1 MLSKATR
8 VVMFWAI
15 VFFVFVITPILGVSL
30 YIYMIMDTLPP
41 IEEISQFKYSEPMKI
56 YDRNG
61 DIIAELGQERRYPVP
76 YASLPSFLGKAV
88 VAVEDSRFYLHNGVD
103 LVGITRAF
111 VANVKA
117 GRIVQGGS
125 TLTQQLVKILY
136 LNPEKKLKRKLKEA
150 ILAYKLDSYLSKEKI
165 LELYLNQVNFGR
177 GGYGV
182 KAAAI
187 NYFGKEVADLT
198 LAEAA
203 MIAGIPKAPG
213 LYSPHINLERAIG
226 RRNTVLSRM
235 LTMNY
240 ISQENYDEAIAEEVV
255 LVETIPLK
263 LKYAGYFV
271 DFVKEFIENDLKIEN
286 PEEQGLKIYTTLD
299 ISHQLAAEVAIR
311 KNVLL
316 VSKNEGYQGVLHR
329 EEKDNSSAQNTA
341 SDNKSIDNNSTENI
355 STVDSKDVKKDFY
368 TTFKV
373 PNYLE
378 DLGILKAKVITVTED
393 YVEIEVN
400 NEKGILLIR
409 DNRWAKAIESGRYQ
423 LTNFNSIMKDND
435 IIYVSK
441 KKGDAKTKNK
451 VSIYLLEQDPEIESA
466 LLSIDPLTG
475 EIYAMVGGFD
485 YNKSFFNRSVQA
497 KRQTGSVFKPIVY
510 AAALES
516 GILPMDIILDAPV
529 ISDADEEG
537 NVWKPKNFEDK
548 FYGPTTMK
556 EALIKSRNVVTVKVA
571 EQVGIRRIIQ
581 YAKKFGIVSDIPADF
596 SVALGSASAS
606 LLEMAFAYS
615 SFAQGG
621 LRPVNPVFIKKIEAL
636 DGSVVYEPGEVERVK
651 VLEPATAF
659 IMNDI
664 LSQVVERGSGWR
676 ARRIPRMVAGKTGTT
691 NGPKDGWFIG
701 YLPNL
706 VTVSWS
712 GYDDF
717 RNMISHA
724 TGASVA
730 TMPVVE
736 YNLSVMRGMPL
747 KSFPVTDTVGFFK
760 VGVESREIT
769 NSINE
774 DYTFEPYPIDID
786 GNPTKIYIK

>member
-1 MLSKATR
+1 MLNKATR
-8 VVMFWAI
+8 VVMFWAF

-56 YDRNG
+56 YDRHG
-61 DIIAELGQERRYPVP
+61 EIIAELGQERRYPIP
-76 YASLPSFLGKAV
+76 YVSLPSFLIKAV
-88 VAVEDSRFYLHNGVD
+88 VSVEDSRFYLHSGVD
-103 LVGITRAF
+103 IVGIARAF

-150 ILAYKLDSYLSKEKI
+150 ILAYKLDQYLSKEKI

-187 NYFGKEVADLT
+187 NYFSKEVTDLT

-213 LYSPHINLERAIG
+213 LYSPHINLERAIN
-226 RRNTVLSRM
+226 RRNIVLSRM
-235 LTMNY
+235 RTMNY
-240 ISQENYDEAIAEEVV
+240 ISQETYEEAIVEEVILAENV
-255 LVETIPLK
+255 PLR
-263 LKYAGYFV
+263 LKYAGHFV
-271 DFVKEFIENDLKIEN
+271 DFVKGFIENDLKIDN
-286 PEEQGLKIYTTLD
+286 PEEQGLKIYTSLD
-299 ISHQLAAEVAIR
+299 ISHQIAAEAAIK

-316 VSKNEGYQGVLHR
+316 ISKNEGYQGVVHR
-329 EEKDNSSAQNTA
+329 EEKDNSTA
-341 SDNKSIDNNSTENI
+341 TDNISIDNT
-355 STVDSKDVKKDFY
+355 STVKSAVIKKDFY

-378 DLGILKAKVITVTED
+378 ELGVLKAKVIKVSKNK
-393 YVEIEVN
+393 VEIDVN
-400 NEKGILLIR
+400 NEKGVLQIK
-409 DNRWAKAIESGRYQ
+409 DNRWAKVIGSGRYQ
-423 LTNFNSIMKDND
+423 LTNFNSILKDND

-441 KKGDAKTKNK
+441 MKDNAKTKNK
-451 VSIYLLEQDPEIESA
+451 ESIYLLEQDPEIESA
-466 LLSIDPLTG
+466 LLSIDPVTG

-529 ISDADEEG
+529 ISTADEDG
-537 NVWKPKNFEDK
+537 NVWKPKNFEGK
-548 FYGPTTMK
+548 FYGPTTIK

-571 EQVGIRRIIQ
+571 EQVGIRRIIR

-621 LRPVNPVFIKKIEAL
+621 LRPVNPVFIRKIEAL
-636 DGSVVYEPGEVERVK
+636 DGSVVYEQGEIERVK

-659 IMNDI
+659 MMNDI

-691 NGPKDGWFIG
+691 NGPKDGWFVG

-724 TGASVA
+724 TGASLA

-736 YNLSVMRGMPL
+736 YNLSVMREMPL
-747 KSFPVTDTVGFFK
+747 KAFPVSDSVGFFK

-786 GNPTKIYIK
+786 GNPTKIYVK

>member
-1 MLSKATR
+1 MLNKATR
-8 VVMFWAI
+8 VIMFWAI

-61 DIIAELGQERRYPVP
+61 EIIAELGQERRYPVP
-76 YASLPSFLGKAV
+76 YASLPPFLGKAV

-103 LVGITRAF
+103 MVGIARAF
-111 VANVKA
+111 MVNVKA

-187 NYFGKEVADLT
+187 NYFSKEVADLT

-213 LYSPHINLERAIG
+213 LYSPHINLERAIN

-235 LTMNY
+235 RTMNY
-240 ISQENYDEAIAEEVV
+240 ISQETYEEAIVEEVV
-255 LVETIPLK
+255 LAEKVPLR

-271 DFVKEFIENDLKIEN
+271 DFVKEFMENDLKIEN

-299 ISHQLAAEVAIR
+299 ISHQIAAELAIK

-316 VSKNEGYQGVLHR
+316 ISKNEGYQGVVHR
-329 EEKDNSSAQNTA
+329 EVKDNNTVTDNVSS
-341 SDNKSIDNNSTENI
+341 DNI
-355 STVDSKDVKKDFY
+355 STVKSKNVKKDFY
-368 TTFKV
+368 ATFKV

-378 DLGILKAKVITVTED
+378 DLGILKAKVIKVSENNVVID
-393 YVEIEVN
+393 VN
-400 NEKGILLIR
+400 NEKGVLRIK
-409 DNRWAKAIESGRYQ
+409 DNRWAKAVGSGRYQ
-423 LTNFNSIMKDND
+423 LTNFNRIMKDND
-435 IIYVSK
+435 VIYVSK
-441 KKGDAKTKNK
+441 MKGDAKTKDK
-451 VSIYLLEQDPEIESA
+451 ESIYLLEQNPEIESA

-537 NVWKPKNFEDK
+537 NVWKPKNFEGK
-548 FYGPTTMK
+548 FYGPTTIK

-571 EQVGIRRIIQ
+571 EQVGIRRIIK

-615 SFAQGG
+615 AFAQGG

-636 DGSVVYEPGEVERVK
+636 DGSVVYEQGEVERVK

-659 IMNDI
+659 MMNDI

-691 NGPKDGWFIG
+691 NGPKDGWFVG

-724 TGASVA
+724 TGASLA

-736 YNLSVMRGMPL
+736 YNLSVMRNMPL
-747 KSFPVTDTVGFFK
+747 KAFPVSESVGFFK

-786 GNPTKIYIK
+786 GNPTKVYIK